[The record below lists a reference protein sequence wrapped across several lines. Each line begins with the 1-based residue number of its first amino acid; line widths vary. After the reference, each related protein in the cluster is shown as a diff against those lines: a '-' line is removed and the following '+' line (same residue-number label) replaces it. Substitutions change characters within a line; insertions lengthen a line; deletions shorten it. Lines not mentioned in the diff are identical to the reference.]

1 MLARP
6 PSAKS
11 RMFNKFVTTENFAP
25 AQGGGS
31 SNAKTSFNGIL
42 RQMACGMAV
51 LVSLSVLTGCTNT
64 AGNVPDSSSAE
75 SDSQAGAP
83 TIPTDSAIPTDPTQ
97 TSPTTEASTIP
108 PTTIPPVT
116 IPPTTIPHGDG
127 VARNFA
133 DGTPL
138 SEVVLSTANSIYS
151 AAIIHNYDGLRDII
165 GDRRFRWGFLG
176 ERGPTKAWKEQFDAG
191 GSDELARI
199 ALLLELAPGK
209 DGQGRTVWP
218 AVALKEPSEWTL
230 EDEAVLAKLGFNPED
245 IDQTRSKG
253 RYIDY
258 KLVIDAN
265 GLWTA
270 FGVGY

>member
-1 MLARP
+1 MLSKRRHANPHWLANGLANGLANRLANRP
-6 PSAKS
+6 AN
-11 RMFNKFVTTENFAP
+11 RLALILVVA
-25 AQGGGS
+25 GS
-31 SNAKTSFNGIL
+31 LG
-42 RQMACGMAV
+42 V
-51 LVSLSVLTGCTNT
+51 LSSCTDT
-64 AGNVPDSSSAE
+64 AGTVADSSEASTDAPTIASGASLDSSSAAE
-75 SDSQAGAP
+75 TSTPAP
-83 TIPTDSAIPTDPTQ
+83 S
-97 TSPTTEASTIP
+97 TTEATTTIP
-108 PTTIPPVT
+108 PTT

-127 VARNFA
+127 VARNLA
-133 DGTPL
+133 DGTPV
-138 SEVVLSTANSIYS
+138 SELVLSTANSIYS

-165 GDRRFRWGFLG
+165 GDRRFRWGFVG

-199 ALLLELAPGK
+199 VKLLELPPGR
-209 DGQGRTVWP
+209 DARGGTVWP
-218 AVALKEPSEWTL
+218 AVALKEPAEWTL

-253 RYIDY
+253 RYVDY

>member
-1 MLARP
+1 MQPEQTHNRLGTRNVQERDRLASETLLGR
-6 PSAKS
+6 SL
-11 RMFNKFVTTENFAP
+11 
-25 AQGGGS
+25 QGV
-31 SNAKTSFNGIL
+31 
-42 RQMACGMAV
+42 AV
-51 LVSLSVLTGCTNT
+51 ALLALGSLSVLSSCTNT
-64 AGNVPDSSSAE
+64 AGTVADSTAAA
-75 SDSQAGAP
+75 AGAP
-83 TIPTDSAIPTDPTQ
+83 TIATDATSAADGGDSSSADTAPA
-97 TSPTTEASTIP
+97 TTEAT
-108 PTTIPPVT
+108 TTIAPTT

-127 VARNFA
+127 VVSNFS
-133 DGTPL
+133 DGTPV
-138 SEVVLSTANSIYS
+138 SEAVLSTANSIYS

-199 ALLLELAPGK
+199 VKLLELTPAK
-209 DGQGRTVWP
+209 DARGGTVWP

-253 RYIDY
+253 RYVDY

-265 GLWTA
+265 GIWTA